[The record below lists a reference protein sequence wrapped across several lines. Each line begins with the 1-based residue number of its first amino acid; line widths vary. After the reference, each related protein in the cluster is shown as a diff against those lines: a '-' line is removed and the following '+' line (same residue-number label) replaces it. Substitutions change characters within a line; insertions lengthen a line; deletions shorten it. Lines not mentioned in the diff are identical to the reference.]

1 MSGCSSVV
9 AVRPRCSRALGV
21 GRHHGPMMGWRWLLQ
36 AMELN
41 PEQIESLQVLLL
53 ATLPVALLW
62 WLWIR
67 MLRW

>member
-1 MSGCSSVV
+1 
-9 AVRPRCSRALGV
+9 
-21 GRHHGPMMGWRWLLQ
+21 MMGWRWRLQ